1 MDYGT
6 NVSGERRLQFRDVT
20 VNLEDLSMQIEP
32 RPRIKSMLPSEWDT
46 TALDALG
53 AFPKSLEFVMSR
65 WRAGGIDAR
74 GMHALGALVHHAPLT
89 KAFMTFNAH
98 VAGAS
103 TLAARVRE
111 IVIIRVSWLR
121 QSEYE
126 LVQHLI
132 LGRRAGLSEAELQR
146 IQLGPDAEGW
156 EEADADLL
164 RVADELCANARIS
177 DSTWARLVPRYTVQQ
192 LIDLV
197 FVIGCY
203 EILAMAFNSF
213 NIELEP
219 GVQPL
224 DADTRARLHASKL
237 NSGVDL

>member
-1 MDYGT
+1 
-6 NVSGERRLQFRDVT
+6 
-20 VNLEDLSMQIEP
+20 MQIEP
-32 RPRIKSMLPSEWDT
+32 KSRIVPMLPPDWDA

-65 WRAGGIDAR
+65 WRAGGVDAR

-98 VAGAS
+98 VSGAS
-103 TLAARVRE
+103 TLDVRVRE
-111 IVIIRVSWLR
+111 IVILRVSWLR

-146 IQLGPDAEGW
+146 IQLGPDAAGW
-156 EEADADLL
+156 DQADADLV
-164 RVADELCANARIS
+164 RVADELCARARIS
-177 DSTWARLVPRYTVQQ
+177 DATWARLVQRYTVQQ

-197 FVIGCY
+197 FVVGCY

-213 NIELEP
+213 DIKLEP

-224 DADTRARLHASKL
+224 DPDTRTRLQASAL
-237 NSGVDL
+237 NNAVDL